1 MHVTTINEQVKP
13 WIWKRARGG
22 IWELLEEEKEGEMK
36 DLQYN
41 FKKKKHKKSFNYF
54 WHLVAFKVFPIL

>member
-1 MHVTTINEQVKP
+1 MHVTTINEQIKP

-22 IWELLEEEKEGEMK
+22 IRERLEEEKEKGNEGLTIK
-36 DLQYN
+36 L
-41 FKKKKHKKSFNYF
+41 KKKHKKSFNYF